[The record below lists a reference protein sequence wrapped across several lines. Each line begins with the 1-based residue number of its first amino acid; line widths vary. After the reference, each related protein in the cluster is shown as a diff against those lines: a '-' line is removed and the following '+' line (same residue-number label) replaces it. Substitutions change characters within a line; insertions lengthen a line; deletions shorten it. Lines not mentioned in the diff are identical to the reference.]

1 MNAVRYARSAAGRA
15 VVAAALAA
23 LAATA
28 AVAAGHEDHMA
39 HGVQAD
45 APLAAHVRA
54 ANGRFATFVAAALK
68 AEGYGPI
75 PCTSSIDGGAM
86 GVHWVN
92 PKYLAED
99 QPRIDHPQAV
109 MYEPQADGGMKLIGV
124 EYISLKG
131 PAVSLENQ
139 LFAFQGAPNRYGLPA
154 FYELHV
160 WAWKQ
165 NPKGVF
171 TDFNPAVTCAH
182 AR

>member
-1 MNAVRYARSAAGRA
+1 MRA
-15 VVAAALAA
+15 VQWAVGLAMASLVVGAAAAQ
-23 LAATA
+23 
-28 AVAAGHEDHMA
+28 GHADHHD

-45 APLAAHVRA
+45 APLAQHVRA
-54 ANGRFATFVAAALK
+54 ANGRFATFDAKALQ

-86 GVHWVN
+86 GIHWVN
-92 PKYLAED
+92 PKYLGED
-99 QPRIDHPQAV
+99 APRLDHPQAV
-109 MYEPQADGGMKLIGV
+109 MYEPDAQGRMHLTGV

-131 PAVSLENQ
+131 PAVSLEGQ
-139 LFAFQGAPNRYGLPA
+139 LFAFQGSPNRYGLPA

-160 WAWKQ
+160 WAWKP

-171 TDFNPAVTCAH
+171 TDFNPNVSCAN